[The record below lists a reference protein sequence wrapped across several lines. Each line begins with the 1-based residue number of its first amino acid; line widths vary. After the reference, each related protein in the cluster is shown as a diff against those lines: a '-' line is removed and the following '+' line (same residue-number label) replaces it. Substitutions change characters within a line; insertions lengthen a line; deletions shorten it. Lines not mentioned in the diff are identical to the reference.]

1 MRQFLVSFTL
11 SIALISLTG
20 CLSNTTK
27 PEASIAQHKGHLILG
42 KDMQA
47 FKRCGSTPEQ
57 TLWLKTDEKKL
68 AYLRNAYEQITIE
81 PYEEV
86 YVELLGRPAGPLECQ
101 ACTAYKGSFELQET
115 LIIRAPQAR
124 DCD

>member
-1 MRQFLVSFTL
+1 MRKFVVSFTL
-11 SIALISLTG
+11 GTALLSLTG
-20 CLSNTTK
+20 CLSNTIK
-27 PEASIAQHKGHLILG
+27 PEESIAQHNGHLILG

-47 FKRCGSTPEQ
+47 FKQCGSSPDLS
-57 TLWLKTDEKKL
+57 LWLNANDKNL
-68 AYLRNAYEQITIE
+68 AYLRNAYEQIIVE

-86 YVELLGRPAGPLECQ
+86 YVELLGRPAGALECE
-101 ACTAYKGSFELQET
+101 ACSAYKGSFELQET